1 MADFTHAIFFV
12 LYCYNYKI
20 FYCPGFKS
28 YLNLCVFSVSNDP
41 WATSVSAAPVSN
53 TAGPWDTPAVA
64 SAANGNSQKPL
75 GLSVDDDFELL
86 TKRTTPAAS
95 TMPTSVSLG

>member
-1 MADFTHAIFFV
+1 M
-12 LYCYNYKI
+12 
-20 FYCPGFKS
+20 
-28 YLNLCVFSVSNDP
+28 FSVSNDP

-53 TAGPWDTPAVA
+53 TAGPWDTPAA
-64 SAANGNSQKPL
+64 PAANGNSHKPV

-95 TMPTSVSLG
+95 TMPTSVSLGESK